1 MKLCAQKAV
10 EEARERHLQ
19 MPEEKNGRIVTLT
32 GADGKKYGG
41 MTNKPVKEFK
51 EFVEIAS
58 SADANVLEIGAAYGT
73 PYLMETFKK
82 ESMGHYT
89 ACELVGDQLRI
100 LATRI
105 EELDP
110 SKLSNLT
117 LIEGPFPHKEVID
130 HLQEGGYDAVL
141 ASSVFHFLT
150 EEEVVEAFKQVH
162 RLLKPGGKLF
172 AKMMTPYNGLKNPEA
187 QRKTV
192 EEVQNYLVHKT
203 RPLPGFVKNI
213 RGKAYLKDSITEQE
227 LKDFGIATDIH
238 GFEFDKEVM
247 KVFLES
253 ENFLVEICDYTP
265 MTLHPYALDG
275 KELLVLRD
283 GRRGNQE
290 SNGVSSH
297 RRQSSTPFSL
307 PPSAF
312 LCAYSRTVIV
322 SLFDDT
328 MSMTEGDGTGVLPL
342 ADLADNRVFAVLFC
356 VVFALLLLLLFAL
369 MCKVWGL
376 RRAVVPSPYR
386 VDGPSQ
392 IYLTPEV

>member
-1 MKLCAQKAV
+1 
-10 EEARERHLQ
+10 
-19 MPEEKNGRIVTLT
+19 
-32 GADGKKYGG
+32 
-41 MTNKPVKEFK
+41 
-51 EFVEIAS
+51 
-58 SADANVLEIGAAYGT
+58 
-73 PYLMETFKK
+73 
-82 ESMGHYT
+82 
-89 ACELVGDQLRI
+89 
-100 LATRI
+100 
-105 EELDP
+105 
-110 SKLSNLT
+110 
-117 LIEGPFPHKEVID
+117 
-130 HLQEGGYDAVL
+130 
-141 ASSVFHFLT
+141 
-150 EEEVVEAFKQVH
+150 
-162 RLLKPGGKLF
+162 
-172 AKMMTPYNGLKNPEA
+172 MMTPYNGLKNTEA

-247 KVFLES
+247 K
-253 ENFLVEICDYTP
+253 
-265 MTLHPYALDG
+265 
-275 KELLVLRD
+275 LRD

-312 LCAYSRTVIV
+312 LRAYSRTVIV